1 MTAATPAILT
11 ADQIAQLKV
20 DSVVSEGSLTLA
32 DLGIQPTAAE
42 VILPN
47 YLARFRRGGRFA
59 GQRKTG

>member
-1 MTAATPAILT
+1 MTAPAILT

-42 VILPN
+42 VILPT
-47 YLARFRRGGRFA
+47 YLDRFRPGGRLTRERQA
-59 GQRKTG
+59 G